1 MENNEERLKL
11 IEKALSRQ
19 RGKCVTETQI
29 RPQGMSFSRFLLEG
43 ASLLDSRDISDLSGI
58 IEVGGQ

>member
-1 MENNEERLKL
+1 MENNEERLSL

-19 RGKCVTETQI
+19 RGERATKTQL
-29 RPQGMSFSRFLLEG
+29 RPQGMSFSQFLLEG
-43 ASLLDSRDISDLSGI
+43 ASLLDSQDISDLSGI

>member
-1 MENNEERLKL
+1 MENNDERLRL

-19 RGKCVTETQI
+19 HGKCITETQV
-29 RPQGMSFSRFLLEG
+29 RPKGMPFTQFLLEG